1 MADDIDIASDRIN
14 LEVAARLSVAPKF
27 DTPSLTE
34 CQDCGD
40 DIPLK
45 RQQLGSVTHCVDCAE
60 RIEKRR

>member
-1 MADDIDIASDRIN
+1 MADDAELASDYSDLMRD
-14 LEVAARLSVAPKF
+14 AHLSLLPKF
-27 DTPSLTE
+27 DKPSRKNCE
-34 CQDCGD
+34 ECGD

>member
-34 CQDCGD
+34 CQDCGE

-45 RQQLGSVTHCVDCAE
+45 RQLIGSMTRCYDCQNHF
-60 RIEKRR
+60 EKRR